1 MMVGM
6 LLDMVIVLKFS
17 KLASMSFT
25 SRPTVY
31 CIFFFNLLLVAI
43 VLTRM
48 MKSLTVE
55 VVLT

>member
-1 MMVGM
+1 MTVGM

-17 KLASMSFT
+17 KLASMSLT

>member
-31 CIFFFNLLLVAI
+31 CIFFNLLLVAI